1 VITRRNLLLAG
12 AAGVAGVGATA
23 GVAALARRG
32 SDRPRAQPSTQ
43 STKEPMTIS
52 YGGDESQVGD
62 LYLPEGDGKVP
73 VAVVIHGGFWMS
85 SYGRELATPLAEDLA
100 KQGIAGYAIEYRR
113 IGNGGGWPATFED
126 VAAAIDKLA
135 DQPRLDLNKV
145 VAVGHSAGGQLAV
158 WAAGRSGLPQGA
170 PGSAPR
176 VVLAGAVSQA
186 GVLDLVNAYD
196 QQVGGDAVSA
206 FLGTTPAKDLKR
218 YRLASPY
225 ERLPLKVPVALV
237 HGTRDGQV
245 PIEQSR
251 RYRDAAVGR
260 GDQVKLTELEHVGH
274 FELIDPDDKAWQTCR
289 AETLRLLGT

>member
-1 VITRRNLLLAG
+1 VITRRNLLLAST
-12 AAGVAGVGATA
+12 AGVAGVGATV
-23 GVAALARRG
+23 GVAGLARRG
-32 SDRPRAQPSTQ
+32 SGRSQPGAQSA
-43 STKEPMTIS
+43 KGPMTIS
-52 YGGDESQVGD
+52 YGAGESQVAD

-113 IGNGGGWPATFED
+113 VGNGGGWPATFED

-135 DQPRLDLNKV
+135 DQPRLDLGKV

-158 WAAGRSGLPQGA
+158 WAAGRAGLPQGA

-196 QQVGGDAVSA
+196 EQVGGDAVPA
-206 FLGTTPAKDLKR
+206 FLGTTPAKDRKR
-218 YRLASPY
+218 YQLASPY

-251 RYRDAAVGR
+251 RYRDAAVAK
-260 GDQVKLTELEHVGH
+260 GDEVKLTELQHVGH
-274 FELIDPDDKAWQTCR
+274 FELIDPADKAWQTCR
-289 AETLRLLGT
+289 AETKRLLGT